1 MTEISS
7 DEYRKIIGENV
18 KFWRNIRG
26 LKQEFIGK
34 KLGLN
39 RSYISKIENGEA
51 NPTLDYLH
59 KLADILQ
66 VEIEDLITHQPH
78 RDLVL
83 QLFEDKTLDPPLSD
97 KELKD
102 LLSIRFRS
110 KKPNVNYFYFTL
122 ELLRGGKTFFT
133 DEKEQKQNKK

>member
-1 MTEISS
+1 MSEINS

-39 RSYISKIENGEA
+39 RSYISKIESGEA
-51 NPTLDYLH
+51 NPTLDYLQ

-66 VEIEDLITHQPH
+66 VEIEDLITHQPY
-78 RDLVL
+78 RDLVMKL
-83 QLFEDKTLDPPLSD
+83 YEDKSINPPLND

-110 KKPNVNYFYFTL
+110 KKPNLNYFYFVL
-122 ELLRGGKTFFT
+122 DLLRGGKTFFS
-133 DEKEQKQNKK
+133 DEDH